1 MIQGDE
7 VQSQPIANE
16 LYDTG
21 VNRSPNMAIR
31 YLQRSLNLANRNEK
45 RWPDIRVDGQLGP
58 MTLRTLN
65 DAIAA
70 GQEAWIFNIMNCYQ
84 GGYYIAR
91 MEEDPTQERFIG
103 WFGRV
108 RMMTA

>member
-1 MIQGDE
+1 VIQGDE

-70 GQEAWIFNIMNCYQ
+70 G
-84 GGYYIAR
+84 
-91 MEEDPTQERFIG
+91 
-103 WFGRV
+103 
-108 RMMTA
+108 